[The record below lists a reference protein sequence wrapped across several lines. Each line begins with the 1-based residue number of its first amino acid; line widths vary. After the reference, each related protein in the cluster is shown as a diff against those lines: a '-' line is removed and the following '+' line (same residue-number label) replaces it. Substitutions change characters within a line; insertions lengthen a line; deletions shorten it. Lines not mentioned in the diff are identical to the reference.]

1 MVLGSTELGD
11 LGFFPVL
18 SVVSILVFT
27 IGSADGVVWVVFLV
41 KWDAME
47 GDGRVCLPLFLVRRA
62 RAGFLSLWVLFWRPP
77 LEIEERYEVF
87 LLLLEGMI

>member
-1 MVLGSTELGD
+1 
-11 LGFFPVL
+11 
-18 SVVSILVFT
+18 
-27 IGSADGVVWVVFLV
+27 
-41 KWDAME
+41 ME
-47 GDGRVCLPLFLVRRA
+47 GDGGVCLPLFLVRRA